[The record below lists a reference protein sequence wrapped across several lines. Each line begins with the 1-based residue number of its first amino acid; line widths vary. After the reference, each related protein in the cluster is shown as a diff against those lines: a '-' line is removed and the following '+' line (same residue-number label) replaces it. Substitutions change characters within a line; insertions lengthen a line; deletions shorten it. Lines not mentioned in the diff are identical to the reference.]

1 MDVPLN
7 PIPVQA
13 KSATASNVFFR
24 QPSSDKSHV
33 YLFRRTAVQTRM
45 RPITVVAFEPISKYG
60 AGLAATF
67 QLVQIHALI
76 LHRPPKSFDKNI
88 IHPSPLAVHGDAHT
102 SVLECLREIQA
113 RKLAALVGVKGFGRP
128 NLVKASSNA
137 AIQKSESSVL
147 ESRQLSTRRQNQSIT
162 ATR

>member
-1 MDVPLN
+1 M
-7 PIPVQA
+7 
-13 KSATASNVFFR
+13 
-24 QPSSDKSHV
+24 
-33 YLFRRTAVQTRM
+33 
-45 RPITVVAFEPISKYG
+45 
-60 AGLAATF
+60 
-67 QLVQIHALI
+67 
-76 LHRPPKSFDKNI
+76 
-88 IHPSPLAVHGDAHT
+88 
-102 SVLECLREIQA
+102 REIQA